1 MSVQEDFDDFG
12 GRVPYRAQL
21 PTAQQVAAVLAI
33 LALAGPMVMG
43 GMPVLPISIQD
54 ERRRNQDE
62 IQQVSESSVGV
73 YQTSAEAEA
82 GLALSQQRLAHVAR
96 EVEGVQTHDVTEQD
110 VIRAA
115 NRVFTNQVE
124 KGLSKRFRSAFT
136 SVVNDS
142 VDLFILQDN
151 ERYAQS
157 VH

>member
-1 MSVQEDFDDFG
+1 MQESFDDLS

-21 PTAQQVAAVLAI
+21 PTSQQIAAVLAI
-33 LALAGPMVMG
+33 LALAGPMAMG
-43 GMPVLPISIQD
+43 GMPVLPVTIQD
-54 ERRRNQDE
+54 ERRRNQEE

-115 NRVFTNQVE
+115 NRVFANQVQND
-124 KGLSKRFRSAFT
+124 LSKRFRSAF
-136 SVVNDS
+136 SRVVNDS
-142 VDLFILQDN
+142 VDLYILQDN
-151 ERYAQS
+151 EQYAQS
-157 VH
+157 SH